1 MEARVAE
8 ASVVLL
14 RRLPRQDRSAQRID
28 LILDTAATLIDEVGF
43 GNLTPT
49 LIARRAGMS
58 GPAIYRYFDDVD
70 SIGRSLATRTLG
82 KFLERSE
89 DLLENGALEW
99 KDAIRGAIA
108 VYSELYRHEPGFRWI
123 RFGDPI
129 SRNALSDRE
138 SNKTTVARRLR
149 DLFILR
155 YDVMPRVDLL
165 KHVETVI
172 EICDS
177 LVARAFETDPDGD
190 EFFIREA
197 ERISVDYMT
206 EYLARPVP

>member
-1 MEARVAE
+1 VAE
-8 ASVVLL
+8 ATVVLL

-58 GPAIYRYFDDVD
+58 GPAIYRYFDDID
-70 SIGRSLATRTLG
+70 SIWRSLATRSLG
-82 KFLERSE
+82 KFLDRSE
-89 DLLENGALEW
+89 ALLDDGALEW
-99 KDAIRGAIA
+99 KDAIRGTIA

-123 RFGDPI
+123 RLGDPI
-129 SRNALSDRE
+129 VAGNALSDHE

-149 DLFILR
+149 ELFILR
-155 YDVMPRVDLL
+155 YDVVPRVDLL

-190 EFFIREA
+190 EFFLGEA
-197 ERISVDYMT
+197 ERITVGYMA
-206 EYLARPVP
+206 EYLAHPLS